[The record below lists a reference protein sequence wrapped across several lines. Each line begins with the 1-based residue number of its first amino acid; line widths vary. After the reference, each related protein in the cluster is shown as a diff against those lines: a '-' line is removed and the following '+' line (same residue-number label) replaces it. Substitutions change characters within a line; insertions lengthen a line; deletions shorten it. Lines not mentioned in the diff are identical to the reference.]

1 MLCLHSKEDTRNTNQ
16 TFLDRIQPNKHG
28 KVVPCSPEHNFH
40 WILAMLA
47 HLQLLIWNLDWMPQ
61 GKRLAQSIGSDSSGG
76 DCGGVKTLRF
86 RKELVNNISININT
100 SIIIHSNC
108 SQCWCLNWTN
118 ATNCSVFSIA
128 HPTWVD
134 RGTLHLRVVGGIW
147 PARDLCRQIQ
157 WPIAHQQKGCKILGC
172 I

>member
-1 MLCLHSKEDTRNTNQ
+1 
-16 TFLDRIQPNKHG
+16 
-28 KVVPCSPEHNFH
+28 
-40 WILAMLA
+40 MLA

-61 GKRLAQSIGSDSSGG
+61 GKRLAQSIESDSG
-76 DCGGVKTLRF
+76 DCGGNKTLRF
-86 RKELVNNISININT
+86 QKELVNIISINTKINT
-100 SIIIHSNC
+100 SIIIHSIC

-147 PARDLCRQIQ
+147 PARDLCRRIR
-157 WPIAHQQKGCKILGC
+157 WPIAHRRKGCKTLGC
-172 I
+172 IENMSVFLVFVFHP

>member
-1 MLCLHSKEDTRNTNQ
+1 
-16 TFLDRIQPNKHG
+16 
-28 KVVPCSPEHNFH
+28 
-40 WILAMLA
+40 MLA

-61 GKRLAQSIGSDSSGG
+61 GKRLAQSIGSDCIGG
-76 DCGGVKTLRF
+76 GCGGVETLRF
-86 RKELVNNISININT
+86 QKELVNNISINININT

-118 ATNCSVFSIA
+118 ATNCSAFSIVR
-128 HPTWVD
+128 PTWVD
-134 RGTLHLRVVGGIW
+134 RGTLHLRVVDGIW
-147 PARDLCRQIQ
+147 PARDPCRQIQ